1 MRRFGGVWGKLGV
14 FLLCTIVLAVAGF
27 SVFAGT
33 DLLSNTVGDRAE
45 RAVEPEGAKQDPP
58 KPAEEPEKEE
68 KKETKQEQK
77 KDTSD
82 KEQREAASK
91 EPEVAPEKGDSEPLV
106 APVDTTMYL
115 DVPSIGLSSVP
126 VYEGAS
132 EASLY
137 ASTGHL
143 AGTGYP
149 WVEGSNTYVAGHR
162 IGYPGT
168 GSDHI
173 FWDLPSVA
181 IGDPVMLT
189 DANGQTYE
197 YEVNEILEVPITD
210 LSVTEPTG
218 DDVVSLQTCIED
230 YGDYWTAGPN
240 WYVRYV
246 VRASKVSA

>member
-1 MRRFGGVWGKLGV
+1 MRRFGGGWGKLGV
-14 FLLCTIVLAVAGF
+14 FLLCTIALAVAGI

-33 DLLSNTVGDRAE
+33 DLVSNVVGNQEDRAE
-45 RAVEPEGAKQDPP
+45 RAVEPEGAKKDPP
-58 KPAEEPEKEE
+58 KPAEEPK

-77 KDTSD
+77 KDTTD
-82 KEQREAASK
+82 KEQKKMASK
-91 EPEVAPEKGDSEPLV
+91 EPEMEAEEADSERLV
-106 APVDTTMYL
+106 APTDTTMYL
-115 DVPSIGLSSVP
+115 DVPSIGLSGVP

-143 AGTGYP
+143 NGTGYP

-189 DANGQTYE
+189 DSNGTTYE
-197 YEVNEILEVPITD
+197 
-210 LSVTEPTG
+210 
-218 DDVVSLQTCIED
+218 
-230 YGDYWTAGPN
+230 
-240 WYVRYV
+240 
-246 VRASKVSA
+246 